1 MARVFADRLKGLPAP
16 ATIEMAARARALR
29 AEGAPVISLA
39 LGEPDFATPP
49 AVVQAAH
56 EAALAG
62 QTKYPPVDGT
72 PALKAAVARKFARDN
87 GLDYALSD
95 IMVSNGGKQVIFNAF
110 MATLN
115 PGDEVVVPAPYWV
128 SYPLIARMFG
138 AKPVF
143 VSCREEDG
151 FRLRADALAAA
162 MTPRTRWLVLN
173 FPSNPTGAVC
183 TVEDLEA
190 IAEVLR
196 AYPDAW
202 ILSDEIYEHLVFDG
216 AHAPSIAAVA
226 PDLKDRTVTLNGVS
240 KAYAMTGWRVGF
252 AGGPTDLIAAMRGV
266 QGNATSGV
274 CSIAQAA
281 AAAALDGPA
290 DLVSAMVEVYGRRR
304 RMVVEALQAV
314 PGLTS
319 ALPAGAFYAY
329 PGVAG
334 CLGRR
339 TVGGRLLESDL
350 DFAQALLEEEYVA
363 TVPGSAFG
371 ASPYLRLSCA
381 TSDEALAE
389 ACARISR
396 FVSGLC

>member
-1 MARVFADRLKGLPAP
+1 
-16 ATIEMAARARALR
+16 
-29 AEGAPVISLA
+29 
-39 LGEPDFATPP
+39 
-49 AVVQAAH
+49 
-56 EAALAG
+56 
-62 QTKYPPVDGT
+62 
-72 PALKAAVARKFARDN
+72 VARKFARDN

-143 VSCREEDG
+143 VPCREEDG

-162 MTPRTRWLVLN
+162 MGPRTRWLVLN

-183 TVEDLEA
+183 TEADLAA

-196 AYPDAW
+196 GYPDTW

-216 AHAPSIAAVA
+216 ARAPSIAAVA
-226 PDLKDRTVTLNGVS
+226 PDLKDRTITLNGVS

-274 CSIAQAA
+274 CTVAQAA

-290 DLVSAMVEVYGRRR
+290 DLVASMVEVYGRRR
-304 RMVVEALQAV
+304 RMVVEALKAV
-314 PGLTS
+314 PGLTC

-339 TVGGRLLESDL
+339 TAGGRLLESDL

-389 ACARISR
+389 ACARIGR
-396 FVSGLC
+396 FVGGLC